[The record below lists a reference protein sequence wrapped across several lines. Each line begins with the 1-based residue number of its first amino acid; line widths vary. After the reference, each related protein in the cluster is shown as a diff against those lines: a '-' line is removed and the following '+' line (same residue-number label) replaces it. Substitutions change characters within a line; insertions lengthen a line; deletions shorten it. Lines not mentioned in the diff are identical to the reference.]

1 MMGPKKARTIR
12 NQLKAALAQEGDDP
26 IQWLENRI
34 RQLEKQRKPGAN
46 ETEVLQALCRVLKD
60 GKRPKPRRTRTR
72 VASS

>member
-12 NQLKAALAQEGDDP
+12 NQLKAALAQKGGDP

-46 ETEVLQALCRVLKD
+46 ETKVLQALCRVLKH

-72 VASS
+72 MTSS